1 MYKKIKIVL
10 DIIKKVWYKVVIP
23 KGKMRIGDFERIIK
37 WKIISL
43 MN

>member
-23 KGKMRIGDFERIIK
+23 KGEMRIGNLK
-37 WKIISL
+37 G
-43 MN
+43 

>member
-23 KGKMRIGDFERIIK
+23 KGEMSESVNLKG
-37 WKIISL
+37 
-43 MN
+43 

>member
-23 KGKMRIGDFERIIK
+23 KGKMCESVKLKG
-37 WKIISL
+37 L
-43 MN
+43 